1 MQPEQQHKVNEDKS
15 FYVAVSDK
23 PPDSL
28 DICNN
33 NKFVSHD
40 LEGKKNT
47 YFFDSLL
54 RGGIRASFHRI
65 LGL

>member
-1 MQPEQQHKVNEDKS
+1 MWRCLISHQTPKTSIIIITSS
-15 FYVAVSDK
+15 FLSQ
-23 PPDSL
+23 
-28 DICNN
+28 
-33 NKFVSHD
+33 D
-40 LEGKKNT
+40 LLTVQEEEEEEEEKTQTHT